1 MFQPRQLLRDL
12 ASQKLRTFLTVFGM
26 VWGTIAISLLLAFG
40 DSFHHQMLVNA
51 AGLGR
56 GVVIAWPMRTGMSY
70 EGLGEGR
77 RISLS
82 ERDMDLVRRR
92 ARLIGAI
99 SGEFADALNVRY
111 GSKNLKV
118 SVKGVEPPFGE
129 MRNIIS
135 TAEGRWLN
143 PIDEEKRRRVV
154 FLGNKLADDIFDDAN
169 PIGQTV
175 EIAGSPFLVIG
186 VMQEKIQESNYS
198 GPDENRAFIPSS
210 TSRALTGRRF
220 VDNFVFTAKTVTQTA
235 GAVKEMRGI
244 LAARH
249 RFHPDDAEAVQ
260 VWDTTEGARFL
271 DTFMFAFRLFLG
283 IVGSLTIVVGG
294 IGVSNIMN
302 VVVEERTREI
312 GIKMAIG
319 AKPRFVMT
327 QFLLETLA
335 ISSIGGAIGLALSAG
350 ICAMFTQAGLKDFV
364 GDPALTPAIGA
375 LTATLLTVI
384 ALISGYFPA
393 RTASRLDPVV
403 AMKM

>member
-1 MFQPRQLLRDL
+1 MILPRQLLRDL

-40 DSFHHQMLVNA
+40 DSFHHQMMVNA

-56 GVVIAWPMRTGMSY
+56 GVVIAWPMRTGMSF

-77 RISLS
+77 QISLS
-82 ERDMDLVRRR
+82 ESDMALVRQR
-92 ARLIGAI
+92 AQLLGAI
-99 SGEFADALNVRY
+99 SGEFADSLDVRY
-111 GSKNLKV
+111 GTKNLKV
-118 SVKGVEPPFGE
+118 SVKGIEPSFGE

-154 FLGNKLADDIFDDAN
+154 FVGNELADDVFGDEN
-169 PIGQTV
+169 PIGQTLD
-175 EIAGSPFLVIG
+175 IAGSPFLVIG
-186 VMQEKIQESNYS
+186 VMQKKIQQSNYG

-210 TSRALTGRRF
+210 TFRALTGQRYI
-220 VDNFVFTAKTVTQTA
+220 DNFVFTAQDVAMT
-235 GAVKEMRGI
+235 GAAVEEVRGI

-249 RFHPDDAEAVQ
+249 RFHPDDEEAVQ

-283 IVGSLTIVVGG
+283 IVGSLTLVVGG

-327 QFLLETLA
+327 QFLFETLL
-335 ISSIGGAIGLALSAG
+335 ISSIGGAIGLALSAA
-350 ICAMFTQAGLKDFV
+350 ICAAFASAGLKDFV
-364 GDPALTPAIGA
+364 GDPALTPAIAA
-375 LTATLLTVI
+375 LTASLLTVI

-403 AMKM
+403 AMKV